1 MFANFLRL
9 EIYRIS
15 PPLIGERERESLIG
29 SNNERERER
38 EKEARRIFPSFFEA
52 ESSPRVELMNIH
64 VAI

>member
-15 PPLIGERERESLIG
+15 PPLIGERGRENLLSVRIT
-29 SNNERERER
+29 RERER